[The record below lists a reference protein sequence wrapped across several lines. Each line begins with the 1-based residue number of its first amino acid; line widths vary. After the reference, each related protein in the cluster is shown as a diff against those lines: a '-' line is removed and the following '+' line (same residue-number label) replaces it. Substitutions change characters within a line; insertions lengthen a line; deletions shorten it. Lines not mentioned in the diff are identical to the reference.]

1 MRELIDIWMYRAQL
15 SITIKREICP
25 PNGDPFTFINGQFM
39 NSSNFETLKESVLNI
54 IEIFIKR
61 GVNNESKILGSNY
74 ILCAL
79 TLVNNDA
86 AISLPWLYQSVAA
99 H

>member
-1 MRELIDIWMYRAQL
+1 
-15 SITIKREICP
+15 
-25 PNGDPFTFINGQFM
+25 M
-39 NSSNFETLKESVLNI
+39 NSSSFETLKESVLNI
-54 IEIFIKR
+54 IEIFVKR

-79 TLVNNDA
+79 TLVNSDA
-86 AISLPWLYQSVAA
+86 ATSLPWLYQSVAT